1 MRKLCA
7 TKTEVQMSVD
17 QTRRDDAILKLH
29 EFVIHTRCRGHLFEC
44 AGRKY
49 FTVRDREGLHPGVVC
64 DVGPTRPGICRRV
77 FRHKRLSPLC
87 SGAHIPEV
95 PVYAKR
101 APHVV
106 RLAKALDGSTRL
118 ECGDLWQGDLLEA
131 FDTEF
136 QAHSGSLHATKGDA
150 WVHGIVFVNPG
161 GPGD

>member
-49 FTVRDREGLHPGVVC
+49 FTVLDREGFHPSVVG
-64 DVGPTRPGICRRV
+64 DAGPNLPGIYRGV

-87 SGAHIPEV
+87 SGAHIHEV
-95 PVYAKR
+95 PVSAKTGTSCR
-101 APHVV
+101 AA
-106 RLAKALDGSTRL
+106 REGSR
-118 ECGDLWQGDLLEA
+118 W
-131 FDTEF
+131 
-136 QAHSGSLHATKGDA
+136 
-150 WVHGIVFVNPG
+150 
-161 GPGD
+161 